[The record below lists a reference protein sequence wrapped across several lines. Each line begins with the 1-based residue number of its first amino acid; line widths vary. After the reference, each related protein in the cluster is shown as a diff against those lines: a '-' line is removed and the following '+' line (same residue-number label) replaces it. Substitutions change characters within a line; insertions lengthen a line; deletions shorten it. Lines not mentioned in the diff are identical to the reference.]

1 MVMKKRII
9 AILTGLITTLN
20 LSAVPMVQAETSG
33 DKYQFTCNQGFDK
46 NTGKEQPTTYLWYE
60 GKKHSVLS
68 WVKTSGSTTPQERC
82 NKVSSRLQEAYDN
95 GSLNFVTN
103 GSMNGQ
109 AVICTARE
117 YGGNC
122 DTLILTLRPN
132 DNPLEIL
139 NGFKEALSG
148 RRIGIDP
155 MPRSS
160 TTQIYY
166 KIDLQETIRNTH
178 AE

>member
-9 AILTGLITTLN
+9 ATLAGLITTLT

-60 GKKHSVLS
+60 GNKHGVVR
-68 WVKTSGSTTPQERC
+68 WVKAMGSTTPQENC

-103 GSMNGQ
+103 GSMNGH

-117 YGGNC
+117 YKGNC

-132 DNPLEIL
+132 DKSLEVL
-139 NGFKEALSG
+139 EGFKEALTG
-148 RRIGIDP
+148 RSMCGIG
-155 MPRSS
+155 PRSS
-160 TTQIYY
+160 TTQNYY
-166 KIDLQETIRNTH
+166 KIDLQETIRNTP